1 MSKILTSEP
10 LYVVTRPFGVT
21 PHDGDPA
28 FNGGFLNGPFRD
40 RTAAENACTAAMG
53 TGKFFQAAILTDA
66 EVSEVRKAHRE
77 EQERKIEREELK
89 ARVRDRA
96 RKMFG
101 DSYGSWLSYP
111 NSSLDLA
118 TPMDLIN
125 DEPEKVDALLDR
137 LEAEGKKS

>member
-1 MSKILTSEP
+1 MSKMFTSEP

-77 EQERKIEREELK
+77 EQERKIEKEELR
-89 ARVRDRA
+89 ARVCDRA

-101 DSYGSWLSYP
+101 DSYGTWLSGP
-111 NSSLDLA
+111 NAALEFQ
-118 TPMDLIN
+118 TPLFLIQ
-125 DEPEKVDALLDR
+125 DAPEKVSALLDR
-137 LEAEGKKS
+137 LEAEGEKP

>member
-10 LYVVTRPFGVT
+10 LYVVTRPFGVQ
-21 PHDGDPA
+21 PYDGDPA

-40 RTAAENACTAAMG
+40 RTMAESACTAAMG
-53 TGKFFQAAILTDA
+53 TGKFFQAAILTEA
-66 EVSEVRKAHRE
+66 EVSERQKNH
-77 EQERKIEREELK
+77 QEKREREIKKEELRFK
-89 ARVRDRA
+89 VRDRA

-101 DSYGSWLSYP
+101 DSYVNWLSSP
-111 NSSLDLA
+111 NTALDA

-137 LEAEGKKS
+137 LEAEGEKP